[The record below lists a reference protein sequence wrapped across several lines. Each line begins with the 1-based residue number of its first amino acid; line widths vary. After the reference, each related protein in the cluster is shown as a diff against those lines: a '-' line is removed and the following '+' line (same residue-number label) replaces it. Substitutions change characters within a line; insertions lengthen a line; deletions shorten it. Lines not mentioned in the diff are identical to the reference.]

1 MASSICKTNGFE
13 IQTTQ
18 KTMDIRPPPP
28 PPRKGASDSYM
39 FSFVNNK
46 MLESDWFLTAHI
58 YSLIITITE
67 FSNLIG
73 YQLSWFQQ

>member
-1 MASSICKTNGFE
+1 MASSICKTTGFE

-18 KTMDIRPPPP
+18 KTMAIHAPPLP
-28 PPRKGASDSYM
+28 KGASDSYM
-39 FSFVNNK
+39 FNSVNNK

-58 YSLIITITE
+58 YSLIIAIIK

-73 YQLSWFQQ
+73 YQLS

>member
-1 MASSICKTNGFE
+1 MASSICKTTGFE

-18 KTMDIRPPPP
+18 KTMAIRPPPP
-28 PPRKGASDSYM
+28 KEASDSYM
-39 FSFVNNK
+39 FNSGNNK

-58 YSLIITITE
+58 YSLIITITK

-73 YQLSWFQQ
+73 YQLS